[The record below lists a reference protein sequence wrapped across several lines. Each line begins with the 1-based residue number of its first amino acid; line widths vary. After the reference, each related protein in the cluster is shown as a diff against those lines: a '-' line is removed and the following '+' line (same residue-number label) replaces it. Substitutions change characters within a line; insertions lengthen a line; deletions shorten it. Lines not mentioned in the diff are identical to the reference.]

1 MAQRLGK
8 ERADLENI
16 VNTID
21 SLENSLTESLEF
33 LKLAEE
39 EDNDEET
46 IAAVLDAVSYT
57 HLTLPTKA

>member
-39 EDNDEET
+39 EDIDEE
-46 IAAVLDAVSYT
+46 IPEDFEDI
-57 HLTLPTKA
+57 